1 MVPLVLAAAASPMC
15 AQSSFPAEAVTYR
28 TNTTLVERGGEWTPL
43 TVKMTMP
50 GGIQVFT
57 NGTFRVNEGKVRR
70 IKEEQMLR
78 SDGYLLNPDG
88 SIMPVFDH
96 ITLSGGA
103 AMVFKD
109 GEGSALAAP
118 LTLAD
123 GSVINPDGSYARP
136 SGRYSRLVNGQFL
149 TLEGVPLG
157 GLDTISFRDGKV
169 VVHKSGATIPLQS
182 ANVIMGM
189 YDGTRV
195 RGDGFI
201 SYRDGTTAQMT
212 EGQILTVPGVR
223 ASW

>member
-1 MVPLVLAAAASPMC
+1 
-15 AQSSFPAEAVTYR
+15 
-28 TNTTLVERGGEWTPL
+28 
-43 TVKMTMP
+43 
-50 GGIQVFT
+50 
-57 NGTFRVNEGKVRR
+57 
-70 IKEEQMLR
+70 
-78 SDGYLLNPDG
+78 
-88 SIMPVFDH
+88 
-96 ITLSGGA
+96 
-103 AMVFKD
+103 MVFKD
-109 GEGSALAAP
+109 GEGSPLAAP